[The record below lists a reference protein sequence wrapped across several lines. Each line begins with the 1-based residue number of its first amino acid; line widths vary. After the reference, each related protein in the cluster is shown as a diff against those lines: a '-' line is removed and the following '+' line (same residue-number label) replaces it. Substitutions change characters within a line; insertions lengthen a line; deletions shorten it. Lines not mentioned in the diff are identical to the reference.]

1 MTSVLVIGAGIGG
14 LAIAGRLARSG
25 YQVTVVEKNDVP
37 GGRCNQIVREG
48 HRFDVGPS
56 LFLMPD
62 VFRETYAA
70 LGERLEDHLDLQRVD
85 PTYHL
90 YLSDGSRLALTGDMN
105 RMQVQLE
112 AIESGAFGGFL
123 RYMAEGHRHFT
134 VSLDRFIGR
143 NFRTVFEE
151 FSPRNLPLLF
161 QLKALGKHYANMR
174 HYFRDPRL
182 KAAFTFQNM
191 YLGLSP
197 FEAPATYS
205 LLQYTELADGV
216 WFPMGGMYRIAQSLA
231 AIGDRLGV
239 CYLYNAPVRQIEV
252 EDRRVQAAIL
262 EDGQRLQADVIVAN
276 ADLPYVYDRLLPDRK
291 AAERLQRKQYTS
303 STLMFYW
310 AVDKVYPKLA
320 HHNVFLGGDYRAS
333 FDSIFK
339 DHTLPQEPSFYI
351 HVPNRTDPSA
361 APEGC
366 DDLMVLV
373 PVGHM
378 DEAVA
383 QDWDALRARARQAVL
398 NRLRQIGVDEID
410 QHLKFEVH
418 YGPRDWQRLFN
429 LTHGAAFGLGHNFTQ
444 VGYLRPQ
451 NRHPRYRN
459 LYFVG
464 ACTHPGTGLPPVLLG
479 ARLVEE
485 RVLAEQPQA

>member
-1 MTSVLVIGAGIGG
+1 MTSVLIV
-14 LAIAGRLARSG
+14 AGRLAKRG
-25 YQVTVVEKNDVP
+25 YAVTVVEKNAQP
-37 GGRCNQIVREG
+37 GGRCNQIVRDG

-56 LFLMPD
+56 LFLMPQ

-70 LGERLEDHLDLQRVD
+70 LGERMEDHLDLRRIE

-90 YLSDGSRLALTGDMN
+90 HLSDGTRLELTADLN
-105 RMQVQLE
+105 RMQLQLE
-112 AIESGAFGGFL
+112 AVEEGAFGGFI

-134 VSLDRFIGR
+134 VSLERFVGR
-143 NFRTVFEE
+143 NFRTFFEE

-161 QLKALGKHYANMR
+161 QLKALVKHYPNMR

-231 AIGDRLGV
+231 AIGERLGAR
-239 CYLYNAPVRQIEV
+239 YLYDAPVRQIV
-252 EDRRVQAAIL
+252 LEDGRARGVIL
-262 EDGQRLQADVIVAN
+262 EDGGRLEADVVIAN
-276 ADLPYVYDRLLPDRK
+276 ADLPDVYDRLLPDRA
-291 AAERLQRKQYTS
+291 AAERLKRKQYTS
-303 STLMFYW
+303 STLMYYW
-310 AVDKVYPKLA
+310 AVDTVYPELA

-333 FDSIFK
+333 FDRVFHE
-339 DHTLPQEPSFYI
+339 HTLPEEPSFYV

-373 PVGHM
+373 PVGHL
-378 DEAVA
+378 DERAA
-383 QDWDALRARARQAVL
+383 QDWETLRARARQAVL
-398 NRLRQIGVDEID
+398 KRLRGVGVDGVD

-418 YGPRDWQRLFN
+418 YGPHDWQRLFN

-451 NRHPRYRN
+451 NRHPRYDN

-485 RVLAEQPQA
+485 RVLDEQPKRRER

>member
-1 MTSVLVIGAGIGG
+1 MTSVLVIGAGVGG
-14 LAIAGRLARSG
+14 IAVAGLLARRG
-25 YQVTVVEKNDVP
+25 YDVTVLEKNPVP

-56 LFLMPD
+56 LFLMPQ
-62 VFRETYAA
+62 VFGETYTA
-70 LGERLEDHLDLQRVD
+70 LGERMEDHLDLRRVD

-90 YLSDGSRLALTGDMN
+90 HLGDGTRMDLTADLN
-105 RMQVQLE
+105 RMQGQLE
-112 AIESGAFGGFL
+112 ALEEGAFGGFL
-123 RYMAEGHRHFT
+123 RYMVEGHRHFT
-134 VSLDRFIGR
+134 VSLDRFVGR
-143 NFRTVFEE
+143 NFRTLLEE

-161 QLKALGKHYANMR
+161 QLKALGKHYPNMR
-174 HYFRDPRL
+174 RYFRDPRL

-197 FEAPATYS
+197 FDAPATYS

-231 AIGDRLGV
+231 AIGEGLGAR
-239 CYLYNAPVRQIEV
+239 YLYNAPVRQIELQGGRARGV
-252 EDRRVQAAIL
+252 LL
-262 EDGQRLQADVIVAN
+262 EDGQRLEADVVVAN
-276 ADLPYVYDRLLPDRK
+276 ADLPYVYDHLLPDRRP
-291 AAERLQRKQYTS
+291 AERLKRLQYTS

-310 AVDKVYPKLA
+310 ALNRVYPQLA

-333 FDSIFK
+333 FERIFR
-339 DHTLPQEPSFYI
+339 DHTLPDQPSFYV

-361 APEGC
+361 APEGS

-373 PVGHM
+373 PVGHL
-378 DEAVA
+378 DEAVG
-383 QDWDALRARARQAVL
+383 QDWEALRARARRAVL
-398 NRLRQIGVDEID
+398 ERLRRVGVAGID
-410 QHLKFEVH
+410 DHLKFEVH
-418 YGPRDWQRLFN
+418 YGPHDWQRLYN

-444 VGYLRPQ
+444 VGYLRPH
-451 NRHPRYRN
+451 NRHRRYGN

-479 ARLVEE
+479 ARLVEQ
-485 RVLAEQPQA
+485 RLRDEQPNR